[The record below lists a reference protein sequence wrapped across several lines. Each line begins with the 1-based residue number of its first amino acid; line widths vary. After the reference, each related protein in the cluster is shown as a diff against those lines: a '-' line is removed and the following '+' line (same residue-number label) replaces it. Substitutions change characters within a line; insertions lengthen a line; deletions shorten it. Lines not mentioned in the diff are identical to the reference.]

1 MMLFSIAL
9 IFVGLTLLIYGLIGF
24 KNTGARPN

>member
-9 IFVGLTLLIYGLIGF
+9 IFVGLSLLIYGLIGF
-24 KNTGARPN
+24 PSTDARAN

>member
-9 IFVGLTLLIYGLIGF
+9 IFVGLSLLIYGLIGF
-24 KNTGARPN
+24 RSSGARPN

>member
-9 IFVGLTLLIYGLIGF
+9 IFVGLSLLIYGLIGF
-24 KNTGARPN
+24 RGSGARPN

>member
-9 IFVGLTLLIYGLIGF
+9 IFVGLSLLIYGLIGF
-24 KNTGARPN
+24 RSSDARPN